1 MSQLAKAA
9 EVICASKYKRID
21 FPSQYIAGF
30 TTRLGREL
38 ALNRTAKS
46 IYCWTQVISLTGAP
60 ASPIRQYAANDPRNS
75 NLNAKNSPNLRVGH
89 ATHYWKFEDTA
100 SFESFLD
107 WYTHA

>member
-1 MSQLAKAA
+1 MSQLAKTA
-9 EVICASKYKRID
+9 ESICATKYKRIAS
-21 FPSQYIAGF
+21 PSQYVAGF

-60 ASPIRQYAANDPRNS
+60 ASPIRQYAEDDSRNS
-75 NLNAKNSPNLRVGH
+75 NLNAKNCPNLRVGH

-107 WYTHA
+107 WYNQA